1 MATQAIRSPQD
12 LFVHELATTYDAE
25 QRILQMLNQTA
36 GMEQNAQ
43 VKQALEHHRQETQQQ
58 IQNLEQAFQALG
70 IPPQRVPC
78 YAVEGLHQDHQQFA
92 QQSVPANLMTLYHL
106 GAAAKTEHYEVATYQ
121 GLIERAKRMGH
132 PQVAQLLQENLRHE
146 QEMARKVEQ
155 MEQQLGQQ
163 MSQQTGP

>member
-1 MATQAIRSPQD
+1 MAMQGIRSPAD
-12 LFVHELATTYDAE
+12 LFVHELATMYDAE

-36 GMEQNAQ
+36 GMEQNGQ
-43 VKQALEHHRQETQQQ
+43 VRQALEQHRQETQQQ

-70 IPPQRVPC
+70 VAPKRVPC
-78 YAVEGLHQDHQQFA
+78 HAVEGLHQDHQQFA

-121 GLIERAKRMGH
+121 GLIEQAKRMGQ
-132 PQVAQLLQENLRHE
+132 PQVTRLLQENLRHE
-146 QEMARKVEQ
+146 QEMARRVEQ

-163 MSQQTGP
+163 MSRQAGP